1 MAADFALLPTF
12 APSAGS
18 RCDTPK
24 RKWPPSFLSGHSSWL
39 QRALCDLS
47 AGVADALAAAAAL
60 LENRFWVTE
69 IGGGKVVSDQLY
81 AYSSGVNENGEWHR
95 QTQKPLRLWPC

>member
-1 MAADFALLPTF
+1 VQREAKKFNKRLAKDLSGGGNPVNPFICHPADAMAA
-12 APSAGS
+12 G
-18 RCDTPK
+18 
-24 RKWPPSFLSGHSSWL
+24 
-39 QRALCDLS
+39 
-47 AGVADALAAAAAL
+47 AAL

-69 IGGGKVVSDQLY
+69 IGGGKVVSDQVY